1 VRHVPY
7 DADAITSAVRSQL
20 AHGRYPSSPIY
31 YRPDTS
37 DQILN
42 VLATADLYTQ
52 KRFFDAAMNPAAPVK
67 V

>member
-7 DADAITSAVRSQL
+7 DAAAIRSAVSAQV
-20 AHGRYPSSPIY
+20 AHGRYPSSTIY

-37 DQILN
+37 DRILQ

-52 KRFFDAAMNPAAPVK
+52 KRFFEPARTVK
-67 V
+67 AL